1 MSVGKYF
8 TCNPRSQTSETGFMF
23 QLRVVVRCITADA
36 PKKAYLLFMK
46 THTSKEPC
54 PYCLAFASRDMSKK
68 GSRYKR

>member
-1 MSVGKYF
+1 
-8 TCNPRSQTSETGFMF
+8 MF